1 MLFHRFYKNEGTC
14 NIVIIILKRLVYA
27 LSNRLVAC
35 KMYNCIYFIFTK
47 YLVKR
52 CTVKH
57 VCLIEL
63 NALTCNLLYPL
74 DRLHTG
80 VVEIVKSHYLVTSIK
95 QLNAGMT
102 SDIACTTCYQ
112 NSHNILLYWITAF
125 PPQSD
130 NI

>member
-1 MLFHRFYKNEGTC
+1 MLFHCFYKDEGSC
-14 NIVIIILKRLVYA
+14 NIVKIILKRLVYT

-57 VCLIEL
+57 ICLVEL
-63 NALTCNLLYPL
+63 NFFSCNLLYPL
-74 DRLHTG
+74 NGLHAG
-80 VVEIVKSHYLVTSIK
+80 VVEIVKGNYLVTCIK
-95 QLNAGMT
+95 KLNAGMT

-112 NSHNILLYWITAF
+112 NSHNILLCRITAF
-125 PPQSD
+125 LPQSD